1 MEQRL
6 FDLDIR
12 CASSL
17 PSFIAHVDPIAYVQ
31 FQRDQPRGAFMQH
44 VTIPIVALLSLMT
57 VNLCTAQDRPFLFT
71 FTPTSAET
79 PGLFLQYG
87 AAYGKQT
94 FEPLGGDAVEQN
106 LGVQANLSADWTV
119 LGHFGMAMS
128 SASTRSSQH
137 LEVLAHVLSADAYL
151 VDLRAGA
158 GVRHEYS
165 GTNVLLAR
173 AAIGRQF
180 ASWMTYGNLLLEKP
194 LAADRDAIDV
204 MLTLGL
210 SYNVTNAF
218 RVGLEAVGQDLEGF
232 WDDEEAEG
240 GARLFVGPT
249 ASLGV
254 EGTPWHFTLGA
265 GAIIRGSVSNRVSS
279 ALRDIP
285 AGTDNG
291 FLVRALV
298 GFGL

>member
-1 MEQRL
+1 VTVAFSAGCL
-6 FDLDIR
+6 VA
-12 CASSL
+12 CAYRFITDVQHQHVQ
-17 PSFIAHVDPIAYVQ
+17 PS
-31 FQRDQPRGAFMQH
+31 GAFMRR
-44 VTIPIVALLSLMT
+44 VTIPIVAFLSC
-57 VNLCTAQDRPFLFT
+57 VAVIQCSAQDRPFLFT
-71 FTPTSAET
+71 FTPASAET
-79 PGLFLQYG
+79 PGLYLQYG

-106 LGVQANLSADWTV
+106 LGVQANLSADWT
-119 LGHFGMAMS
+119 LHGQFGMAMS
-128 SASTRSSQH
+128 AASTRSSQH
-137 LEVLAHVLSADAYL
+137 LEVLGHVLYADAHV
-151 VDLRAGA
+151 VDLCAGA

-173 AAIGRQF
+173 AAVGRRF
-180 ASWMTYGNLLLEKP
+180 SSWMSYGNLLLEKP
-194 LAADRDAIDV
+194 LTSDRDGIDV

-210 SYNVTNAF
+210 SYDLTNTL
-218 RVGLEAVGQDLEGF
+218 RLGIEAVGQDLEGF
-232 WDDEEAEG
+232 WDNEEAEG

-265 GAIIRGSVSNRVSS
+265 GAIIRGTVSNRMSS
-279 ALRDIP
+279 AMRDIP
-285 AGTDNG
+285 AGTENG